1 MRRKGEGVN
10 KAPVSQNELIEC
22 SDHRFDFVY
31 SYLETSILHRGG
43 LRFSR
48 ERERDSERG
57 REWGG
62 GGERERERESS
73 KSERR
78 RFRKYKISASAQA
91 KLRVVEM
98 VWARA
103 WARRRRHLPHHPT
116 YQIA

>member
-1 MRRKGEGVN
+1 VRRKGEGVN

-62 GGERERERESS
+62 GGDSD
-73 KSERR
+73 
-78 RFRKYKISASAQA
+78 
-91 KLRVVEM
+91 
-98 VWARA
+98 
-103 WARRRRHLPHHPT
+103 
-116 YQIA
+116 